1 MTKLKYIT
9 ILPALVIA
17 GGLTSCKKA
26 EDPNKKLLEGVKEIV
41 KNSENNVINAAEENK
56 DPADKTTEAKENPA
70 DKTTEDKENPA
81 DKTTEG
87 NSTTQTN
94 TAGDGV
100 KNS

>member
-1 MTKLKYIT
+1 MKYIT

-56 DPADKTTEAKENPA
+56 DPADKTTE
-70 DKTTEDKENPA
+70 
-81 DKTTEG
+81 G